1 MKSGAGDRAGS
12 LWIQLDFS
20 VDGKGV
26 MVVTRIELHLD
37 KPVSVRE
44 TSERYGPL
52 FPVGEGSDQ
61 IDLSGFWEERVEIGR
76 NGLLNERGV
85 QVRLLIAAGTS
96 KSGGAQVFGRPSA
109 VRGRPGNMIL
119 RRRIVG

>member
-1 MKSGAGDRAGS
+1 M
-12 LWIQLDFS
+12 QLDFF

-26 MVVTRIELHLD
+26 MVVTRIELQLNE
-37 KPVSVRE
+37 PVSVRE
-44 TSERYGPL
+44 TSDRYGPL

-61 IDLSGFWEERVEIGR
+61 IDLSGFREESVEIGR

-85 QVRLLIAAGTS
+85 QVRVLIAAEAS
-96 KSGGAQVFGRPSA
+96 KSGGARRCLGAPSV